1 MTYTTLLVNL
11 NPGHSNSKTLAVTQR
26 LAETFNAVVIGI
38 AGGHPS
44 QSVYANSFAGDDVYA
59 PERKATERMLRE
71 AHEEFMG
78 VFPLSVHNTGWRET
92 GKLEPISEFVAREAR
107 SADLVITG
115 VPEAGFPDFVPAA
128 RPPDVIMQAGR
139 PVLVVPASCADID
152 LNRVLVA
159 WKDTR
164 EARRAVADAVPMLQR
179 ALQLQL
185 VEIADAK
192 DKDTAKARLD
202 DLAAWLARHKVRASV
217 TVALANPDDPD
228 QLGAIATELG
238 ATLVVAGAYGHSRLQ
253 QWMMGGVTR
262 NLLEG
267 VQRCSLVSH

>member
-44 QSVYANSFAGDDVYA
+44 QSVYANGFAGDDVYA

-71 AHEEFMG
+71 AHEEFRG
-78 VFPLSVHNTGWRET
+78 VFPLAVHNTGWRET
-92 GKLEPISEFVAREAR
+92 GKFESISEFVAREAR
-107 SADLVITG
+107 IADLVITG

-179 ALQLQL
+179 ALHVQL
-185 VEIADAK
+185 VEIAEAK
-192 DKDTAKARLD
+192 DKDMAKARLD

>member
-1 MTYTTLLVNL
+1 MTYATLLVNL
-11 NPGHSNSKTLAVTQR
+11 NPGQPNSRTLAVAQR
-26 LAETFNAVVIGI
+26 LAEKFNAIVIGI

-44 QSVYANSFAGDDVYA
+44 QSVYANGFAGGDVYA
-59 PERKATERMLRE
+59 PERKATERLLRE

-78 VFPLSVHNTGWRET
+78 VFPISAYNTGWRET
-92 GKLEPISEFVAREAR
+92 GKFESISAFVAREAR

-139 PVLVVPASCADID
+139 PVLVVPAGCADID
-152 LNRVLVA
+152 FNWVLVA

-164 EARRAVADAVPMLQR
+164 EARRAVADALPMLQR
-179 ALQLQL
+179 AHHVQL

-192 DKDTAKARLD
+192 DKDEASARLD
-202 DLAAWLARHKVRASV
+202 DVAAWLARHKIRASC

-267 VQRCSLVSH
+267 VQRCSFVSH